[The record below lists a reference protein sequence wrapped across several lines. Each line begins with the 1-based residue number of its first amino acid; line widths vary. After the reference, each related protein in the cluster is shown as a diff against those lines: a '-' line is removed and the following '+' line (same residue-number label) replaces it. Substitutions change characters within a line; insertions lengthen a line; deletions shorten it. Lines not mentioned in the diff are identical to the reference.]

1 MVHMVNERLLIRMVM
16 DHTWDDL
23 ALVLMVVVVIVGMLA
38 LNIVHEFLK
47 MMLDRKIFY
56 LFLVLEIIIQFFNP
70 ILLFVF

>member
-23 ALVLMVVVVIVGMLA
+23 ALVLMVVLVIVGMLA

-47 MMLDRKIFY
+47 MVLNRKIRY
-56 LFLVLEIIIQFFNP
+56 LFLVLEILIQFFLP
-70 ILLFVF
+70 VLFLVF